1 MFSLHVDFGEACG
14 FYNRSNGGVRQ
25 KLKTGSQCESVL
37 LRCLTPARLIRMKQI
52 TSDEAL
58 SNQLL
63 RLYHK
68 SSSGL
73 RRVTA
78 IIKIIRKLLRNQHP
92 QGCTFKKR
100 ELCMEHFQHLTTK
113 TDGIAP
119 SALLLWSGL
128 VYFFFKQN
136 LLAFRGEVLYNS
148 TCR

>member
-1 MFSLHVDFGEACG
+1 MDSEESCG

-78 IIKIIRKLLRNQHP
+78 IIKRIRKDS
-92 QGCTFKKR
+92 KKS
-100 ELCMEHFQHLTTK
+100 
-113 TDGIAP
+113 
-119 SALLLWSGL
+119 SALTKLQNHPTKSQHNFTPSTMFSFSFHFS
-128 VYFFFKQN
+128 YFLRRYGILCLSLNNFKE
-136 LLAFRGEVLYNS
+136 A
-148 TCR
+148 